1 MKRLDA
7 GYLALASLYLV
18 VGVALGIGMGVAHD
32 FRYAPVHAHINLV
45 GWTSHGLMGLAL
57 ARWPALQ
64 ASRLATPQFAIFTIS
79 SPIFVV
85 GLPIA
90 IAYDVPIVAIVGSL
104 GVFVGVVLFAVMA
117 LQLLR
122 TGAGAQSTISG

>member
-7 GYLALASLYLV
+7 GYLVLASLYLV
-18 VGVALGIGMGVAHD
+18 IGVALGIGMGVAHD
-32 FRYAPVHAHINLV
+32 FRFAPVHAHINLV

-64 ASRLATPQFAIFTIS
+64 ASRLSTAQFAIFTIS
-79 SPIFVV
+79 SPVFIV

-90 IAYDVPIVAIVGSL
+90 IAYDMPIVAIIGSM
-104 GVFVGVVLFAVMA
+104 GVFVGVLLFAVMA
-117 LQLLR
+117 TQLFR
-122 TGAGAQSTISG
+122 TRGAVQSTISG

>member
-7 GYLALASLYLV
+7 GYLVLASLYLV

-32 FRYAPVHAHINLV
+32 FRYGPVHAHINLV

-64 ASRLATPQFAIFTIS
+64 ASKLATPQFAIFAIS
-79 SPIFVV
+79 SPVFIV
-85 GLPIA
+85 GLPIS
-90 IAYDVPIVAIVGSL
+90 IAYNVPIVAIVGSL

-122 TGAGAQSTISG
+122 GGAGAQSTISG